1 MLCDFVQTPSFK
13 NFRGTV
19 EMIDNERYV
28 TSGEVAV
35 LDDQTIEITELPIRT
50 WTQTYK
56 ETVLE
61 PMLQGTDKT
70 PAFITSVFVMISGCM
85 YSVRLWSIMV

>member
-1 MLCDFVQTPSFK
+1 MKVLMMCIYLQIPSFK
-13 NFRGTV
+13 NFRGTI

-28 TSGEVAV
+28 TNGEISI
-35 LDDQTIEITELPIRT
+35 LDDQTIEITELPVRT

-56 ETVLE
+56 ESVLE

-70 PAFITSVFVMISGCM
+70 PAFIT
-85 YSVRLWSIMV
+85 

>member
-1 MLCDFVQTPSFK
+1 MKMMVCNYMQVPSFK
-13 NFRGTV
+13 NFRGTI

-28 TSGEVAV
+28 TSGEIAI
-35 LDDQTIEITELPIRT
+35 LDDQSIEITELPIRT

-56 ETVLE
+56 ESVLE

-70 PAFITSVFVMISGCM
+70 PAFITLVFLI
-85 YSVRLWSIMV
+85 I